1 MWANMSVMHVA
12 PRATNRCFS
21 WFETACS
28 HWKANMHG
36 EMSEMRLSSHIRLR
50 AASSARG
57 HSCLWKHQPWPHLL
71 TSLQWLAWEGMQLW
85 EPTGQNA
92 GVQGPPST
100 RQNDR
105 FPHGFFKT
113 WRQFYFGPLQIFS
126 WRNFAPVSY
135 HVLFGRTFHSDYFS
149 LFHFQLE
156 EQLFQI
162 QGSLV
167 ILCIHT
173 YLYYMHTIAYISQ
186 PVHPATQL
194 VDFFPTSI
202 MQWYLHKIFILSA
215 WELQY
220 VSITPHWFY
229 ICNIQPLY
237 TSNFKN
243 IMM

>member
-1 MWANMSVMHVA
+1 
-12 PRATNRCFS
+12 
-21 WFETACS
+21 
-28 HWKANMHG
+28 
-36 EMSEMRLSSHIRLR
+36 
-50 AASSARG
+50 
-57 HSCLWKHQPWPHLL
+57 
-71 TSLQWLAWEGMQLW
+71 
-85 EPTGQNA
+85 
-92 GVQGPPST
+92 
-100 RQNDR
+100 
-105 FPHGFFKT
+105 
-113 WRQFYFGPLQIFS
+113 
-126 WRNFAPVSY
+126 
-135 HVLFGRTFHSDYFS
+135 
-149 LFHFQLE
+149 LE

-186 PVHPATQL
+186 PGHPATQL